1 MLFVNSHSVGRGC
14 FWRGGVGGGLD
25 EVTSCGRS
33 ERVIQDIV
41 RNMRCH
47 PLGHLFR
54 LSSRSFEGKGKGNRT
69 LSSVYAGG
77 REEERNGHRGLAG
90 CGASGQ
96 DLSFVA

>member
-1 MLFVNSHSVGRGC
+1 MLFVNTGSHSVGRGC

-47 PLGHLFR
+47 PLGLLFR

-77 REEERNGHRGLAG
+77 RKRGMGIGGLLA
-90 CGASGQ
+90 
-96 DLSFVA
+96 VAHMGKT